1 MKKITIITGL
11 FMASFSFAQSVV
23 KLQFPNDVVVVNF
36 ETQSTI
42 WKKSKKENYIIGMDS
57 NKKNEFHWI
66 EMQSA
71 PNSESD
77 KKLGTFV
84 FTDSKASKGYYI
96 QEPSKKKIPFKK
108 L

>member
-1 MKKITIITGL
+1 
-11 FMASFSFAQSVV
+11 
-23 KLQFPNDVVVVNF
+23 
-36 ETQSTI
+36 
-42 WKKSKKENYIIGMDS
+42 MDS

-71 PNSESD
+71 PNSEFD